1 MVLKVGLQYSLV
13 DVISF
18 IEGVDDKLLG
28 KRDWIAERESSDRHT
43 NIRCDVHTGW
53 YSTAWT

>member
-43 NIRCDVHTGW
+43 NIRCDVHTG
-53 YSTAWT
+53 